1 LTFSRDLEKMKQCFH
16 HKKSVEEIFTS
27 LEKLNNVWSMNTL
40 NALKQA
46 SPLSLKVTLKA
57 IEELEN
63 ASLHT
68 AYKLDYRISL
78 RMIYTEDFK
87 IGIESLLNEE
97 SPKWKSTLQSVSD
110 SVVDQFFKPLVWI
123 FF

>member
-1 LTFSRDLEKMKQCFH
+1 LSFSRDLENMELCFH
-16 HKKSVEEIFTS
+16 HKKSVEEIFNS
-27 LEKLNNVWSMNTL
+27 LEKLNTTWSMNTL

-57 IEELEN
+57 IGELEN

-87 IGIESLLNEE
+87 IGVESLLNEE
-97 SPKWKSTLQSVSD
+97 SPKWKSTLENVSD
-110 SVVDQFFKPLVWI
+110 SLVEQFFEPLV
-123 FF
+123 